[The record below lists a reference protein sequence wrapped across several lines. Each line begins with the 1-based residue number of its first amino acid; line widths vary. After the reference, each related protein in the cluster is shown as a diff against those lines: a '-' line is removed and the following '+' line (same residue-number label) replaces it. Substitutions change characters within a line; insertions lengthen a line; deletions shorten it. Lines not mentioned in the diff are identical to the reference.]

1 MSTQAFGGWL
11 RRAREAR
18 GLSVEAIASQT
29 KIPPRHLEAL
39 ERGDALPLPRFYQR
53 AEVRAVAR
61 AMGVDERFAIARLEA
76 ELAPVELALP
86 VSSEPA
92 RVRPEYAFAMVA
104 MLVIAVG
111 LAGWGSFERA
121 AATAGTVETP
131 KPVAAPPV
139 APPAAP
145 PAAPPSIEA
154 PKAVVPTAP
163 TVETVTAVAPDPEPV
178 APAGPAELVISTQPD
193 GARVTVNGI
202 GWGESPITL
211 QHLEPGEQRIRVT
224 MDGYTATERSVVI
237 DGHQRQSVRIG
248 LEPSRP

>member
-11 RRAREAR
+11 RHAREAR

-39 ERGDALPLPRFYQR
+39 ERGDAVPLPRFYQR

-61 AMGVDERFAIARLEA
+61 AMGVDERFAMARLEA

-86 VSSEPA
+86 APSEEA
-92 RVRPEYAFAMVA
+92 RVRPAYAFAMVA
-104 MLVIAVG
+104 LLVIAVG

-121 AATAGTVETP
+121 AAVAGTVEAPTP
-131 KPVAAPPV
+131 VTAPPP
-139 APPAAP
+139 APPP
-145 PAAPPSIEA
+145 PIEV
-154 PKAVVPTAP
+154 PKDPVPKAP
-163 TVETVTAVAPDPEPV
+163 TVETVTAVADEAPI

-224 MDGYTATERSVVI
+224 MDGYAATERSVVI

-248 LEPSRP
+248 LEPSSP